1 MCTMGAQT
9 FMEKRHA
16 AAWLP
21 SSIICI
27 IAFIELASRHD
38 AECWCQR
45 RCSMN
50 AAWKL
55 NPNTT
60 IWWKTCIAG
69 PPRPPQCHENL
80 SCPSRFVAGAR
91 RPGESLFLLNPRRGI
106 MQNDA
111 DETRFRLIYTLKM
124 QNASLAWYQI
134 FFCKAWTIQIQH
146 IMFALGIFMFRF
158 LKRGTLETAFSM
170 RTTIIFFVVG
180 V

>member
-9 FMEKRHA
+9 LMEKRHA
-16 AAWLP
+16 AVWLP

-27 IAFIELASRHD
+27 IASIELASRHD

-111 DETRFRLIYTLKM
+111 DETRFRVIYTLKM

-146 IMFALGIFMFRF
+146 TMFALGTFMFRF
-158 LKRGTLETAFSM
+158 FEARDAGDNVFNENNDY
-170 RTTIIFFVVG
+170 FFVVG